1 MIVLPGRM
9 SRCPTID
16 RPSKRKIRSFSWK
29 NKPFLLTKKIYVTIK
44 IDIEIPYYL
53 MNTKCALKSSDHDLP
68 SRSFRFSR
76 DRIQP
81 SSVHGSLFVHDDLR
95 FCSNEVID
103 QTFFQLPR
111 NLVEVD
117 VDVTSVVG
125 DAK

>member
-1 MIVLPGRM
+1 MIVLPGHM

-16 RPSKRKIRSFSWK
+16 RPSKHKIRSFSWK
-29 NKPFLLTKKIYVTIK
+29 IEPFLLTRKIYVTIK

-53 MNTKCALKSSDHDLP
+53 MNTKCALTSSDHDLP

-76 DRIQP
+76 DGIQP
-81 SSVHGSLFVHDDLR
+81 SSVHGCLFVHDDLR

-103 QTFFQLPR
+103 QTFLKFPR